1 MFEVASQGFLGMAAA
16 TAPLRAEALKTWVL
30 SMTDGIVE
38 IELRG
43 RQRRGTLRAQEFFSK
58 LETVGAVHAGVT

>member
-1 MFEVASQGFLGMAAA
+1 MAAA
-16 TAPLRAEALKTWVL
+16 TAPLRVEALKTWVL

-43 RQRRGTLRAQEFFSK
+43 RQRRGTLRAQEIISK
-58 LETVGAVHAGVT
+58 LKTVGAVHAGVT